1 MATSYQKSLARRK
14 LKVEKFRLEGMPLM
28 QISRKLKLSYAT
40 VKRYASALDLEVGTE
55 PAYTRD
61 RLKLREEFNQRYQQE
76 LLEIKRDLD
85 EARKSTLTQEETE
98 RPYRASEIKPL
109 KDPQK
114 LLDMGLGAKQVEIT
128 RKIFGPDW
136 KAIAQLHRVLLDCI
150 VNWAK
155 LFGLLHVEKETRV
168 TATEEKVVTGRVVL
182 PEKAESSEE
191 WQTLAD
197 LYKAGQ
203 SIGVLDDE
211 SIEAKKAQGEKL
223 EIWDPEKKT
232 FFAVS
237 GGKDKK
243 AGK

>member
-14 LKVEKFRLEGMPLM
+14 LKVERLRLQGVPLVE
-28 QISRKLKLSYAT
+28 ISRRLKISYAT
-40 VKRYASALDLEVGTE
+40 VRRYASDLDLEAGTE
-55 PAYTRD
+55 PAYTQD
-61 RLKLREEFNQRYQQE
+61 RLKLREEFSERYYEE
-76 LLEIKRDLD
+76 LLEIKKDL
-85 EARKSTLTQEETE
+85 EAARRGSQTSEETE
-98 RPYRASEIKPL
+98 RPFKAGEVKPI

-114 LLDMGLGAKQVEIT
+114 LLDVGMGAKQVEIT
-128 RKIFGPDW
+128 RKVFGPDW
-136 KAIAQLHRVLLDCI
+136 KAVAHLHRVLLDCI

-155 LFGLLHVEKETRV
+155 LFGLQIEKETRV

-182 PEKAESSEE
+182 PEKAKSSEE

-211 SIEAKKAQGEKL
+211 SIEERRARGEKL
-223 EIWDPEKKT
+223 EVWDPEKKA
-232 FFAVS
+232 FLAVS